1 MTTDK
6 QTESSSDKQA
16 ELQLQRLD
24 AEIAKLRA
32 EEDEIRLRTK
42 EARDKQQL
50 KWWLKPT
57 FLQIL
62 ATALTGIAFLSFYIT
77 YSVIPA
83 FKIENLELKLENL
96 TTKETLIKEK
106 ETLMKEQEEL
116 KKQNSIL
123 IKDLNNVKQL
133 NAQTVAAFQQAGREK
148 EAGEAQN
155 NAQRIQSTINQLDS
169 RTQSTGDKAIIYI
182 QIPSDSVKSKA
193 ESLRKEL
200 NNNGFN
206 TPGMQVVGKDIS
218 PDNSQV
224 RYFYKEQED
233 GARQLLVLLNKLEF
247 KDFELKYIKGF
258 EGKASR
264 EVLEIW
270 FSKSS

>member
-1 MTTDK
+1 M
-6 QTESSSDKQA
+6 
-16 ELQLQRLD
+16 
-24 AEIAKLRA
+24 
-32 EEDEIRLRTK
+32 
-42 EARDKQQL
+42 
-50 KWWLKPT
+50 
-57 FLQIL
+57 
-62 ATALTGIAFLSFYIT
+62 
-77 YSVIPA
+77 
-83 FKIENLELKLENL
+83 ENL
-96 TTKETLIKEK
+96 TTKATLMKEQ
-106 ETLMKEQEEL
+106 ETLMKEQETLIKEQEEL
-116 KKQNSIL
+116 KKENSTL

-133 NAQTVAAFQQAGREK
+133 NAQMVAAFQQAGREK

-182 QIPSDSVKSKA
+182 QIPSDSVKSEA

-224 RYFYKEQED
+224 RYFYKEQEE
-233 GARQLLVLLNKLEF
+233 GAKQLLALLNKLGF

-258 EGKASR
+258 EGKARR